1 MIDAK
6 KEWQEIEL
14 SENEH
19 LDELIEETGFP
30 KIVLQILIER
40 GYDSLEAIN
49 NFLDPDARGLY
60 DPNFMH
66 DMELGVDRI
75 QQAIMNGEKIIIY
88 GDYDVDGITSTALMY
103 ETLEELGAEVE
114 YYIPDRFKDGYGPN
128 VEVYKRL
135 IDEGVSLIVTVDN
148 GVAGHE
154 AIDYA
159 NQHGVDVVITDH
171 HELPETLP
179 DAYAIIHPRHPEGD
193 YPFGELSGVGVAF
206 KVAAALLE
214 ELPQDVLD
222 LVALGTVA
230 DLVSLT
236 GENRILVKYG
246 LQLLQQTM
254 RPGLQS
260 LYKVAGIEVPTIT
273 EETIGFSLAPRLNAL
288 GRMENGSLGVEL
300 LTTLDEEKAEELAKT
315 TNQLNIKRQ
324 EEVNKIVEEAVAQL
338 ANKSENH
345 LVNVVAGNN
354 WHEGVVGI
362 VASRLVDMTGKPSLV
377 LSIDEKT
384 GIAKGS
390 GRSIEAFQMFDA
402 LDSHRDILMKFGGHH
417 MACGLSLDKEKLSD
431 LQQVVDEEGKKQGI
445 EHATK
450 PVVKVI
456 PVNLD
461 DVNLD
466 LEAQLEA
473 LAPFG
478 TDNYRPV
485 FEFKDYEVNAVQA
498 IGQQKNHLKLQL
510 QSNNSQVDAL
520 DFGIGSKKISEIER
534 NKNSVRLIGT
544 LGKNVWQ
551 SRVNLQIM
559 IEDILLNDSNT
570 GTVVEIQRKNKLT
583 KSMFQQ
589 KATYVFFDKKLYN
602 QVMPYLA
609 DSSEAYL
616 YNFSDDKKLNC
627 DTLIVVDCPDNI
639 EKLKS
644 LLSKATVK
652 HFIFVGYTRENTYLN
667 GLPTRE
673 QFGRLYKFSQ
683 THTNVNIRRDLQKLA
698 DYLKLKR
705 ELLVFMINVFF
716 EAEFVKIENGL
727 MSGNTNVTPHSLEDT
742 NSYQA
747 YLQKM
752 KAQKSLIYSKSTDLQ
767 KWILKY
773 LDENN

>member
-75 QQAIMNGEKIIIY
+75 QQAIMNGEKIVIY

-128 VEVYKRL
+128 VEAYKRL

-300 LTTLDEEKAEELAKT
+300 LTTLDGERAEELAKT

-417 MACGLSLDKEKLSD
+417 MACGLSLDKKKLSD

-466 LEAQLEA
+466 LEAQLET

-478 TDNYRPV
+478 TDNPRPV

-559 IEDILLNDSNT
+559 VEDILLDDSNT

-583 KSMFQQ
+583 KLMFQQ

-716 EAEFVKIENGL
+716 EAKFVKIENGL

-752 KAQKSLIYSKSTDLQ
+752 KVQKSLIYSKSTDLQ

>member
-30 KIVLQILIER
+30 KIVLQILMER

-75 QQAIMNGEKIIIY
+75 QQAIMNGEKIVIY

-159 NQHGVDVVITDH
+159 NQHGVDVVVTDH

-260 LYKVAGIEVPTIT
+260 LYKVAGIEAPTIT
-273 EETIGFSLAPRLNAL
+273 EETIGFTLAPRLNAL

-300 LTTLDEEKAEELAKT
+300 LTTLDEERAEELAKT
-315 TNQLNIKRQ
+315 TNQLNVKRQ
-324 EEVNKIVEEAVAQL
+324 EEVNEIVEEAVAQL

-377 LSIDEKT
+377 LSIDEKA

-417 MACGLSLDKEKLSD
+417 MACGLSLDREKLSD

-478 TDNYRPV
+478 TDNSRPV
-485 FEFKDYEVNAVQA
+485 FEFKDYEVNTVQA

-559 IEDILLNDSNT
+559 IEDILLDDSNT

-589 KATYVFFDKKLYN
+589 QATYVFFDKKLYN

-609 DSSEAYL
+609 DDSEAYL

-644 LLSKATVK
+644 LLAKAIVK

-716 EAEFVKIENGL
+716 EAKFVKIENGL
-727 MSGNTNVTPHSLEDT
+727 MSGNTNVTPHNLEDT